1 MLGSMLA
8 AFQSVIMLMVLTRAL
23 GLQEAG
29 IFTIAYANANL
40 FLTIGKY
47 GMRNFQVSDVNE
59 QFTFNDYLS
68 SRIVTLTAM
77 VSVSVAYVLYAGYA
91 NSYTA
96 DKSMT
101 IIWMCLLK
109 AVDAIEDVYHG
120 LYQQKNRLDIA
131 GKALTL
137 RMLITILLFA
147 FCVIFSKSLLASVI
161 VSTIAS
167 FAVFII
173 FTFWTFG
180 AFDVSNV
187 RIKLDNAVSILKSS
201 FPLFVSSFLSMYIG
215 SAPKY
220 AIDANLND
228 ELQACYG
235 FIAMPVFIIGVLNG
249 FIFNP
254 VLYKMSVFW
263 NEGDIRKFVRRVFTQ
278 MCIIFMITA
287 ACVAGAY
294 VCGIPV
300 LSWLY
305 NTELSSYRS
314 ELLVLLAGGG
324 FFALAG
330 FFNIVLT
337 IMRRQKSLMVGYA
350 VVALAACLLS
360 DGIVAKYGISG
371 AAMLYAALMAVLCI
385 VFGGLILKNIISVPK
400 NST

>member
-1 MLGSMLA
+1 MLA

-137 RMLITILLFA
+137 RMFITILLFA

-180 AFDVSNV
+180 AFDVSDV

-201 FPLFVSSFLSMYIG
+201 FPLFVSAFLSMYIG

-263 NEGDIRKFVRRVFTQ
+263 NERDIKRFVRRVLTQ
-278 MCIIFMITA
+278 MCIIFMITD
-287 ACVAGAY
+287 ACIAGAY

-337 IMRRQKSLMVGYA
+337 IMRCQKSLMVGYA

-385 VFGGLILKNIISVPK
+385 VFGEVILKNIISAQK
-400 NST
+400 NFT